1 MAQASFGQ
9 LVDPQEEAIQR
20 QRQYA
25 QALRQQAMQ
34 PMEQQVVSGRVVPF
48 SVTQGLANMLKAYA
62 GRKGEE
68 DADTRALELGTRKRT
83 QGAAELQGIVEALR
97 GKPAIPS
104 FQTGANEM
112 GDESVMQN
120 PVAAQAPDQNKA
132 LAMALASQNP
142 VAQQI
147 GGTLLTA
154 SLPKAPKME
163 RVEVPDGKGGKR
175 VGFVDMNSPNPMS
188 TFQEGGAMPV
198 KQEFVNGQAVNPYG
212 VQPGTTIPKQLDPTD
227 PRRDLLVPGPDGQL
241 VPNAPLVGLKKDI
254 AKSGASSVNVNAD
267 KSYFGNVAE
276 GMAKNDVA
284 AIEAGRSAPER
295 VATARRVKEILSRNP
310 ITGTG
315 AEARLAIN
323 KALATAGIVDGTN
336 VADTEVLASSL
347 ANQALDAIKTSGLGG
362 GNGFSNADRDFL
374 ERARAGKI
382 DMNSQ
387 SLARLAD
394 LNERAALASVQRA
407 NSIIETLKKSPQSGS
422 MAQQL
427 QPIQIP
433 SVVRNATPAPATQAP
448 QGARFLGFE

>member
-142 VAQQI
+142 MAQQI

-175 VGFVDMNSPNPMS
+175 VGFVDMNSPNPFS
-188 TFQEGGAMPV
+188 TFQEGGLDPA
-198 KQEFVNGQAVNPYG
+198 KGIAVNGQIVNPTQMG
-212 VQPGTTIPKQLDPTD
+212 QTIPKQADAPN
-227 PRRDLLVPGPDGQL
+227 RRTDLLVDDGKGGL
-241 VPNAPLVGLKKDI
+241 VPNMPLIG
-254 AKSGASSVNVNAD
+254 AKSA
-267 KSYFGNVAE
+267 
-276 GMAKNDVA
+276 VA
-284 AIEAGRSAPER
+284 AAGRPNISSTVINAGPKAFETELGKLDAEQLGKWRSAAEASNGALSVVQNLRNAEAQGAYSGAGADAKLAGAR
-295 VATARRVKEILSRNP
+295 VIET
-310 ITGTG
+310 ITGNTPKG
-315 AEARLAIN
+315 QVGSELYNAESKKLI
-323 KALATAGIVDGTN
+323 L
-336 VADTEVLASSL
+336 ES
-347 ANQALDAIKTSGLGG
+347 IKGLGA
-362 GNGFSNADRDFL
+362 NPSNADREFIEKTVPQLATSAQARKSMADFMEKKAMTQIQL
-374 ERARAGKI
+374 YQRADKYARENRGLGGFEAITMPPRVPDGSGALPTQSQI
-382 DMNSQ
+382 DAE
-387 SLARLAD
+387 LAR
-394 LNERAALASVQRA
+394 RRGG
-407 NSIIETLKKSPQSGS
+407 K
-422 MAQQL
+422 
-427 QPIQIP
+427 
-433 SVVRNATPAPATQAP
+433 
-448 QGARFLGFE
+448 

>member
-68 DADTRALELGTRKRT
+68 DADTKALELGTRKRT

-142 VAQQI
+142 MAQQI

-163 RVEVPDGKGGKR
+163 RVEIPDGKGGKR
-175 VGFVDMNSPNPMS
+175 VGFVDMNSPNPFS
-188 TFQEGGAMPV
+188 TFQEGGVDPA
-198 KQEFVNGQAVNPYG
+198 KGIAVNGQIVNPTQMG
-212 VQPGTTIPKQLDPTD
+212 QTIPKQLDPTD

-241 VPNAPLVGLKKDI
+241 VPNAPLVGVKQGI
-254 AKSGASSVNVNAD
+254 AKAGASQVSLSTEKGYA
-267 KSYFGNVAE
+267 GA
-276 GMAKNDVA
+276 MAKGLADQDLA
-284 AIEAGRSAPER
+284 AVDAARSAPQR
-295 VATARRVKEILSRNP
+295 VQAAQQVKRILDTQAP

-315 AEARLAIN
+315 AEARLAVT
-323 KALATAGIVDGTN
+323 KALATAGVIDGQA
-336 VADTEVLASSL
+336 VKSTEDLASLL
-347 ANQALDAIKTSGLGG
+347 ANQTLEAIKTSGLGSG
-362 GNGFSNADRDFL
+362 QGFTDKDRAFL
-374 ERARAGKI
+374 ERAKSGNIEINAGT
-382 DMNSQ
+382 
-387 SLARLAD
+387 LRTLAD
-394 LNERAALASVQRA
+394 LNEKSARESLKRGQQVANRIKGNKDFGSVGQDIPLEMPPEYA
-407 NSIIETLKKSPQSGS
+407 P
-422 MAQQL
+422 
-427 QPIQIP
+427 P
-433 SVVRNATPAPATQAP
+433 SVVRKPNA
-448 QGARFLGFE
+448 GGVKFLGFE

>member
-68 DADTRALELGTRKRT
+68 EADTKALELGTRKRT

-142 VAQQI
+142 MAQQI

-163 RVEVPDGKGGKR
+163 RVEIPDGKGGKR
-175 VGFVDMNSPNPMS
+175 VGFVDMNSPNPFS
-188 TFQEGGAMPV
+188 TFQEGGVDPA
-198 KQEFVNGQAVNPYG
+198 KGIAVNGQIVNPTQMG
-212 VQPGTTIPKQLDPTD
+212 QTIPKQLDPTD
-227 PRRDLLVPGPDGQL
+227 PRRDLLVPGPDGKL

-407 NSIIETLKKSPQSGS
+407 NGIIETLKKSPQSGS

>member
-48 SVTQGLANMLKAYA
+48 SPMQGLANMLKAYA

-68 DADTRALELGTRKRT
+68 DADTKAMELGTRKRT

-104 FQTGANEM
+104 YQTGANEM

-142 VAQQI
+142 MAQQI

-175 VGFVDMNSPNPMS
+175 VGFVDMNSPNPFS
-188 TFQEGGAMPV
+188 TFQEGGVDPA
-198 KQEFVNGQAVNPYG
+198 KGIAVNGTITSPYAM
-212 VQPGTTIPKQLDPTD
+212 GTTVPKQLDPTD
-227 PRRDLLVPGPDGQL
+227 PRKDLLLPDGAGGFK
-241 VPNAPLVGLKKDI
+241 PNAPLIGVKKDV
-254 AKSGASSVNVNAD
+254 AKAGASNVSLSANTANKPFLSEIGKGVGEQVVNDFSGARAAQQVLNNVTQIEGAL
-267 KSYFGNVAE
+267 KNVIA
-276 GMAKNDVA
+276 GPA
-284 AIEAGRSAPER
+284 AG
-295 VATARRVKEILSRNP
+295 ARIKLSQ
-310 ITGTG
+310 IG
-315 AEARLAIN
+315 
-323 KALATAGIVDGTN
+323 
-336 VADTEVLASSL
+336 EVLGVNGADATEQLQNTRQVMQGLARQEMAAAAGMKGQGQITESERAILRKAESGNIDEITVPEMKTLLGALRKTSQYRMNVHNENMGRLRKDPNAAGVVDYMSL
-347 ANQALDAIKTSGLGG
+347 PSAGPSGGGSVIDAADAILRGG
-362 GNGFSNADRDFL
+362 
-374 ERARAGKI
+374 K
-382 DMNSQ
+382 
-387 SLARLAD
+387 
-394 LNERAALASVQRA
+394 
-407 NSIIETLKKSPQSGS
+407 
-422 MAQQL
+422 
-427 QPIQIP
+427 
-433 SVVRNATPAPATQAP
+433 
-448 QGARFLGFE
+448 